1 MLMAAMPDRGFCF
14 ILLAAL
20 LYCSAALGKNFAGS
34 NLAEATFPEGS
45 PNHCNPELAGSCV
58 VDNYI
63 GNKIIFEDSSV
74 TVWNFTLGP
83 GETTSMHR
91 HECGYHFLAV
101 TSSDLEVW
109 GEYGEMLMTI
119 TPTAGKVI
127 GFALEGEELVQ
138 TASENPIRIPRT
150 HAARNVGQHIFN
162 ELLFEYK
169 LGCEK
174 KSFSTELRTSELDSA
189 DTTLF
194 GGHNSEVAHGITVAQ
209 EL

>member
-1 MLMAAMPDRGFCF
+1 MITAVMPGRSFCY
-14 ILLAAL
+14 ILCAIL
-20 LYCSAALGKNFAGS
+20 LYCSTVS
-34 NLAEATFPEGS
+34 STNLAEATLFEGS
-45 PNHCNPELAGSCV
+45 PNHCNPESAGSCI
-58 VDNYI
+58 VDHYI

-74 TVWNFTLGP
+74 KVWNFTLRP

-109 GEYGEMLMTI
+109 DEHGKMLMTI
-119 TPTAGKVI
+119 TPTAGNVI
-127 GFALEGEELVQ
+127 GFTLEGEELVQ

-169 LGCEK
+169 LGCAK
-174 KSFSTELRTSELDSA
+174 NGFSAELWISELDSVG
-189 DTTLF
+189 TPPF
-194 GGHNSEVAHGITVAQ
+194 GGHAWTQ
-209 EL
+209 

>member
-1 MLMAAMPDRGFCF
+1 MAEMPGRSFCYMLC
-14 ILLAAL
+14 AAL
-20 LYCSAALGKNFAGS
+20 LFCSAALETNFAGS
-34 NLAEATFPEGS
+34 NLTEATFSEGS
-45 PNHCNPELAGSCV
+45 PNHCNPEAAGSCV

-63 GNKIIFEDSSV
+63 GNKIVFEDSSV
-74 TVWNFTLGP
+74 KVWNFTLGP

-109 GEYGEMLMTI
+109 GENGEMLMTI
-119 TPTAGKVI
+119 TPTAGEVI
-127 GFALEGEELVQ
+127 GFTLEGEELVQ

-169 LGCEK
+169 LGCQK
-174 KSFSTELRTSELDSA
+174 NSFSAEL
-189 DTTLF
+189 
-194 GGHNSEVAHGITVAQ
+194 
-209 EL
+209 